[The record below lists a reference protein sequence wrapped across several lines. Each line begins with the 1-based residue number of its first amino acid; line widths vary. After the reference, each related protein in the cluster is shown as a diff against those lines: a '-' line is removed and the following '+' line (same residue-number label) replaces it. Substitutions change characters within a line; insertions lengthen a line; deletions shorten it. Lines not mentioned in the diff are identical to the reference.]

1 MDISVQGVI
10 ILLIIFIVLYIL
22 IDTYYFTEN
31 SKTVNVDQSANNKE
45 KNSKRVITVTTED
58 DDSEVEVRLTMNNT
72 KSKIEN
78 FRANGLDNPV
88 IDQGTGDNAYTL
100 LNPPFSAGGQDTMS
114 HRLIVHQVSN
124 KELIGLITEIEAFI
138 SNTIID
144 QARTCQAMHGDE
156 VQLHDGKRGL
166 SLACV
171 TDPYDLRDQIID
183 GIYEMIY
190 QYVKSRFGINM
201 NPYVVYHDLHMHLGL
216 MEGVIYP
223 LQYSGL
229 YTVHGVQ
236 YTNEDWIRTKVHD
249 NIDVRHVLFT
259 VLSRR
264 NIEIEVDTDQHVH

>member
-31 SKTVNVDQSANNKE
+31 SRTVNVDPSANNK
-45 KNSKRVITVTTED
+45 KKGHKRVITLTTED

-88 IDQGTGDNAYTL
+88 IDQGTGDNAYAL
-100 LNPPFSAGGQDTMS
+100 LNQPLSAGGQDTLS

-144 QARTCQAMHGDE
+144 QARTCQDMHGDE